1 MQLVCLAYVDVVW
14 CSLVYFGV
22 ALCSLEQFG
31 TVWHSLAQFGTV
43 WCNHD
48 SGARGAEPHSY
59 TK

>member
-31 TVWHSLAQFGTV
+31 TVWY
-43 WCNHD
+43 NHD